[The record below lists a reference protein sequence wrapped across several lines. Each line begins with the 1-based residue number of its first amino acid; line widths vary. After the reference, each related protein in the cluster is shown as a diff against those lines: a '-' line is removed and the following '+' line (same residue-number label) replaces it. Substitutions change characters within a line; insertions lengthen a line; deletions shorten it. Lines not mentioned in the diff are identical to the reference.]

1 MKFANANNLNGLFDG
16 LNTSDIKDG
25 VRESNELNA
34 SSFHINPEE
43 GTLILFPSA
52 MEHCTASHSNDFE
65 GERLA
70 IVGDITLVYKEDG
83 DNDYSMGFVN
93 PKFWR
98 TYK

>member
-1 MKFANANNLNGLFDG
+1 MKKVLSFPADTTGAFD
-16 LNTSDIKDG
+16 DD
-25 VRESNELNA
+25 NA

-52 MEHCTASHSNDFE
+52 MEHCTASHSNDFK

>member
-1 MKFANANNLNGLFDG
+1 M
-16 LNTSDIKDG
+16 
-25 VRESNELNA
+25 
-34 SSFHINPEE
+34 
-43 GTLILFPSA
+43 ILFPSA
-52 MEHCTASHSNDFE
+52 MEHCTATHSNDFE

>member
-1 MKFANANNLNGLFDG
+1 MP
-16 LNTSDIKDG
+16 
-25 VRESNELNA
+25 SN
-34 SSFHINPEE
+34 
-43 GTLILFPSA
+43 
-52 MEHCTASHSNDFE
+52 HSNDFE

>member
-1 MKFANANNLNGLFDG
+1 MKEKIFINARIIDP
-16 LNTSDIKDG
+16 SQSMD
-25 VRESNELNA
+25 
-34 SSFHINPEE
+34 EE
-43 GTLILFPSA
+43 GSLILFPSA
-52 MEHCTASHSNDFE
+52 MEHCTASHSNDFK

>member
-1 MKFANANNLNGLFDG
+1 MNLTEEQLLQNWNDLMSVIENN
-16 LNTSDIKDG
+16 
-25 VRESNELNA
+25 
-34 SSFHINPEE
+34 
-43 GTLILFPSA
+43 
-52 MEHCTASHSNDFE
+52 FE

>member
-1 MKFANANNLNGLFDG
+1 MPLKIFQRL
-16 LNTSDIKDG
+16 
-25 VRESNELNA
+25 
-34 SSFHINPEE
+34 EE
-43 GTLILFPSA
+43 KALR
-52 MEHCTASHSNDFE
+52 TASHSNDFK